1 MPPTIRFKAIGDPR
15 FDLKG
20 VTKRLRAALEEEAF
34 EHRKLLRMTI
44 ATWDGV
50 KPKFGSTTI
59 VGPTQLA
66 ITTGPIGDGEGARK
80 WRFLE
85 GGTRIRWAVMG
96 PGWRSKTRA
105 GRLASRRG
113 RGRVI
118 IFGKRAMMRRN
129 IRPRPGIEARNWL
142 AEVNKLR
149 SRKFKGL
156 LQRVFAIIARN
167 TITPSGLRS

>member
-1 MPPTIRFKAIGDPR
+1 MTTTIRFKAIGDPR
-15 FDLKG
+15 FDLNS
-20 VTKRLRAALEEEAF
+20 VTKRLRAALEEEAL
-34 EHRKLLRMTI
+34 EHRKLLRMTT
-44 ATWDGV
+44 ATWEGV
-50 KPKFGSTTI
+50 KPRFQSVTLI
-59 VGPTQLA
+59 GPRELS
-66 ITTGPIGDGEGARK
+66 ISTGPIGNGEGARK

-85 GGTRIRWAVMG
+85 GGTRIRWAVMS

-113 RGRVI
+113 RGRVV

-129 IRPRPGIEARNWL
+129 IRPRPGIEPRNWL

-156 LQRVFAIIARN
+156 LQRTFDIIARN
-167 TITPSGLRS
+167 TVTPGGLRS